1 MPPKLSGIAARMK
14 NMNPVITDF
23 PHIEVVI
30 ENQLAMDQMQEIKG
44 SIVNTLKI
52 YLRNNDITLSMR
64 VAEHEEQERILTRRE
79 QYELMEKENPSIAKL
94 RALLDL
100 QLA

>member
-1 MPPKLSGIAARMK
+1 
-14 NMNPVITDF
+14 
-23 PHIEVVI
+23 
-30 ENQLAMDQMQEIKG
+30 MQEIKG

-94 RALLDL
+94 RVLLDL